1 MPPSVYETHCKGAGG
16 LPTTPIWGLL
26 RRRYWQ
32 YFSDHARYRSLPPR
46 VDLRGKTVIVSG
58 SNSGIGKEAAFVFA
72 QWGATVIL
80 ACRDPPEYEQH
91 PKDAIKDLL
100 ARDAALSADQF
111 EWWEVD
117 FGKLDSV
124 RAFGRKWR
132 QSGRVCDVLA
142 NNAGVGG
149 AGGRIV
155 TRDGF
160 ELVNQINFMAHCL
173 LTLYVLPTMKKVSE

>member
-91 PKDAIKDLL
+91 PKDAIEDLL
-100 ARDAALSADQF
+100 SRDASLSPEQF

-117 FGKLDSV
+117 ESGDRVGECVMYSPIMPV
-124 RAFGRKWR
+124 WAGRDRGSSPGMDLSW
-132 QSGRVCDVLA
+132 
-142 NNAGVGG
+142 
-149 AGGRIV
+149 
-155 TRDGF
+155 
-160 ELVNQINFMAHCL
+160 
-173 LTLYVLPTMKKVSE
+173 